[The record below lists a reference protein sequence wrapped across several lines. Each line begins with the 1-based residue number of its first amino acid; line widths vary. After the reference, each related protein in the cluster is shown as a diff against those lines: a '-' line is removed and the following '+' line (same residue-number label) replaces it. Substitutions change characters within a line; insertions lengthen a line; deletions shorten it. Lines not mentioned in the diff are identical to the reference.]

1 MSSSSLS
8 LVAAVTRL
16 NLALYAREPGP
27 LISRIGMPLVLLT
40 VIRPLYTAALGRS
53 DGTAGAAAGMLV
65 TFSLLGMSIVGSA
78 ILVERIWHTAPR
90 LRATPAGSIAVLSG
104 KAIPVL
110 GILALQ
116 QSAILAYSHLVFGLT
131 VRSMPLMA
139 ATVAVWSVTL
149 TALGAL
155 LGTLARSGSALS
167 AMVDVGSLTLT
178 GLGGAFVPLALLPS
192 WARAIAPVSP
202 GYWAVRSLRGSI
214 TGDVRMAATGWF
226 VLAAVSVGAAAL
238 AGWRLRRGWGR
249 QSAA

>member
-1 MSSSSLS
+1 MPSLS
-8 LVAAVTRL
+8 LNQIGAVTRL
-16 NLALYAREPGP
+16 NIALYAREPGP

-90 LRATPAGSIAVLSG
+90 LRATPAGSVTVLAG

-110 GILALQ
+110 GILGLQ
-116 QSAILAYSHLVFGLT
+116 QSAILAYSHLVFGLS
-131 VRSMPLMA
+131 VRSLPLMA
-139 ATVAVWSVTL
+139 ATVAVWSITL

-178 GLGGAFVPLALLPS
+178 GLGGAFVPLALLPA
-192 WARAIAPVSP
+192 WAKAVAPVSP
-202 GYWAVRSLRGSI
+202 GYWAVRSLRGAI
-214 TGDVRMAATGWF
+214 DGDLHEAATGWL
-226 VLAAVSVGAAAL
+226 VLTAV
-238 AGWRLRRGWGR
+238 
-249 QSAA
+249 